1 MTDRIER
8 MRIVRPEDSSLA
20 VLMAQD
26 FAKSIGIRSLKV
38 SILATA
44 VSELVTN
51 IVKYAETGLV
61 TVRRVEHGYLRGI
74 EVLVEDKG
82 PGIADIETAM
92 KDHVSTS
99 GTLGLGLPGT
109 KRMVNVFEISSTPG
123 VGTRV
128 RIVVWA

>member
-20 VLMAQD
+20 VLMAQE
-26 FAKSIGIRSLKV
+26 FAKSVGVRSLKT

-44 VSELVTN
+44 VSELATN
-51 IVKYAETGLV
+51 IIKYAETGMV
-61 TVRRVEHGYLRGI
+61 TVRRVERGYLRGV

-109 KRMVNVFEISSTPG
+109 QRMVDDFEISSTPG
-123 VGTRV
+123 VGTQV
-128 RIVVWA
+128 RIVVWG